1 MSYPPIATMNSPN
14 LLKLA
19 RQGNADA
26 IATLMNEK
34 LRPRHIEAKVQCKQN
49 YLHIMLETKQAPD
62 RQELVGWV
70 HQGLL
75 KLGVQSMG
83 KAKISAKQKGHL
95 FSAWQEEVNLSVSS
109 CSPSSM
115 PAKLSMPD
123 TEDIKV
129 PSAQSKSIK
138 DRAREG
144 DRSAITYLLDLALY
158 HKKMTTQANLSDR
171 CLQVIVESDDI
182 PDRQVAMLLISR
194 QIAMLKLEFIET
206 VSVLGKQI
214 GEETASWS
222 QELALTGTALN

>member
-1 MSYPPIATMNSPN
+1 MNQPN

-34 LRPRHIEAKVQCKQN
+34 LRPRKIEAKVQCKPN
-49 YLHIMLETKQAPD
+49 YLYIVLETKQEPD

-75 KLGVQSMG
+75 KLGIQTLS
-83 KAKISAKQKGHL
+83 KAKITAKQKGYL
-95 FSAWQEEVNLSVSS
+95 FSAWQEEVNLN
-109 CSPSSM
+109 PSSSGSNYA
-115 PAKLSMPD
+115 PVKLSMPEQ
-123 TEDIKV
+123 TEEPKA
-129 PSAQSKSIK
+129 PSSQSKSIK
-138 DRAREG
+138 DRARAG

-171 CLQVIVESDDI
+171 CLQVIVESDDV

-214 GEETASWS
+214 GVEAVSWS
-222 QELALTGTALN
+222 QDLALTAVGVK